1 MSEVIYWSSV
11 AANND
16 DTPPDG
22 FPENM
27 AYSAVND
34 SAREVMAAIARDVVD
49 TRGYLIATGS
59 DTAIEV
65 APTRNIQSY
74 EAGLTIAFV
83 AAFDNNQ
90 SPTTLDVN
98 GLGARSLL
106 TAEGTDPLLIA
117 GSIYVASYS
126 SGGNFQ
132 VMNDLGEG
140 PQLLDADR
148 LVVSSGTLGAG
159 DLRRLVVV
167 TGVNN
172 LTLNIPNIGVAGDAF
187 RVLFVDA
194 GSITPEITFNNTSGL
209 DLFSPT
215 ILNVVGHRI
224 TGPEGFYTIRRT
236 SVGWILTDY

>member
-1 MSEVIYWSSV
+1 MSEVINWSST
-11 AANND
+11 AANNN

-34 SAREVMAAIARDVVD
+34 SAREVMAAIARDIVD
-49 TRGYLIATGS
+49 TRGYLIATGT

-65 APTRNIQSY
+65 TPTRDIQSY
-74 EAGLTIAFV
+74 TVGLTIAFV

-90 SPTTLDVN
+90 QPTTLDVN
-98 GLGARSLL
+98 NVGAVALL
-106 TAEGTDPLLIA
+106 TAQGADPLLIA

-126 SGGNFQ
+126 AGGTFQ
-132 VMNDLGEG
+132 IMNDLGEG

-148 LVVSSGTLGAG
+148 LVVSSGSLGVG
-159 DLRRLVVV
+159 DFRRLVVV

-172 LTLNIPNIGVAGDAF
+172 LTLSIPDIGVAGDAF
-187 RVLFVDA
+187 RVLFVDS
-194 GSITPEITFNNTSGL
+194 GSITPQITFDNISGE

-215 ILNVVGHRI
+215 ILNVSGNLV